1 MQRMKNIKILI
12 GTTYLILLSVFL
24 YFFFSKFSI
33 QEITNYDFI
42 KSNIEYLSN
51 FKQSNLFFIS
61 IIFIILGILWISVLQ
76 GFGSPLGLIAGFLFG
91 SYFGTIV
98 LSITF
103 SIGSS
108 LTYLIAI
115 FFFKDLI
122 KKKIQ
127 NNFHSLNKKIQKHE
141 LLAVAILRFV
151 GGIPI
156 QLQNLIPVLF
166 NIKLKYYF
174 FGTFLGIF
182 PQAWIVVSLG
192 AGLEKQIK
200 KNSEPPSFIE
210 LLSSSEI
217 YIPIIAFTILFFVTL
232 LLRNFFFKK

>member
-1 MQRMKNIKILI
+1 MKNIKILI
-12 GTTYLILLSVFL
+12 GATYLILLSVFL

-61 IIFIILGILWISVLQ
+61 IIFIILGIFWISVLQ
-76 GFGSPLGLIAGFLFG
+76 GFGSPLGLMAGFLFG

-103 SIGSS
+103 TIGSS
-108 LTYLIAI
+108 LTYIIAI

-122 KKKIQ
+122 KKKIE

-166 NIKLKYYF
+166 NIKLKHYF
-174 FGTFLGIF
+174 FGTFVGIF

-217 YIPIIAFTILFFVTL
+217 YTPILAFTILFFLTL

>member
-1 MQRMKNIKILI
+1 MSQI
-12 GTTYLILLSVFL
+12 
-24 YFFFSKFSI
+24 
-33 QEITNYDFI
+33 
-42 KSNIEYLSN
+42 
-51 FKQSNLFFIS
+51 
-61 IIFIILGILWISVLQ
+61 
-76 GFGSPLGLIAGFLFG
+76 
-91 SYFGTIV
+91 
-98 LSITF
+98 
-103 SIGSS
+103 
-108 LTYLIAI
+108 
-115 FFFKDLI
+115 
-122 KKKIQ
+122 IQ

>member
-1 MQRMKNIKILI
+1 MKTIKILI
-12 GTTYLILLSVFL
+12 CTTYLIILSVFL

-42 KSNIEYLSN
+42 KSNIVYLSN

-61 IIFIILGILWISVLQ
+61 IIFIISGIFWISVLQ
-76 GFGSPLGLIAGFLFG
+76 GFASPLGLMAGFLFG

-108 LTYLIAI
+108 LTYIIAI

-122 KKKIQ
+122 KKKIE
-127 NNFHSLNKKIQKHE
+127 NNFHSLNKKIQKHQ
-141 LLAVAILRFV
+141 LFAVAMLRFI

-166 NIKLKYYF
+166 NIKLKNYF
-174 FGTFLGIF
+174 FGSLVGIF

-217 YIPIIAFTILFFVTL
+217 YIPILAFAILFILTL
-232 LLRNFFFKK
+232 LLRNFFLKK